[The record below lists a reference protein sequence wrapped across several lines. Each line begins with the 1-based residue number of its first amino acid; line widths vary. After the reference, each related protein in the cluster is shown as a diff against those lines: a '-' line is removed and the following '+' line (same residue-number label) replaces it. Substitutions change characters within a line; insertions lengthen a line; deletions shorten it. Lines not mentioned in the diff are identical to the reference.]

1 MTTRRV
7 SDNNVVFSS
16 FAYFRP
22 KLTINNSIWD
32 IAASDA
38 KKAEIAAK
46 KEADGMCA
54 VSGFYDAFS
63 VWYRLCHVL
72 YSYLYYILSITAKA
86 AAEKREQA
94 AKAAAEKKEADG

>member
-1 MTTRRV
+1 MIITL
-7 SDNNVVFSS
+7 S
-16 FAYFRP
+16 FLLSCIFDPNWQLIIY
-22 KLTINNSIWD
+22 SIWD
-32 IAASDA
+32 IAANDA